1 MIDPASLAP
10 PPLSFV
16 THLECARCGATGDA
30 NAVANTCPACGG
42 PFLVRYD
49 LERLRSSVPRNTLSG
64 RQSSLWRY
72 RELLPIEDHDRV
84 VSLGEGN
91 TPILEVPSLGQAIG
105 LHRLSIKDE
114 GLLPTG
120 TFKAR
125 GAAVGVTRAR
135 ELGITTIALP
145 TAGNAGAAWAAYG
158 ARAGIGVVVAMPAS
172 TPDVIQRETA
182 AYGARVYL
190 VDGSIADAGALIK
203 NACAEYGWFDAS
215 TLREPYRIEGKK
227 TMGLELAEQWGWALP
242 DVIIYPTGGGVGL
255 IGMWKAFTELQ
266 AIGWLPAGKLP
277 RFVAVQ
283 AAGCAPIV
291 KAFHEDKAES
301 EPWPEPTTFA
311 AGLRVPKALGDFLV
325 LRILRESNGVAIDVS
340 DERIAAMMRLIGVSE
355 GLLVCPEG
363 AAAVEAAHQLRQQ
376 GFIAEHEDVVV
387 FNTGTGLK
395 YAESLQGDPPVHL
408 AAGTGIPRLERAA
421 PDADDEHDRPFVI
434 EPGRTRIAPNE
445 TPDDPPAKKGRTLG

>member
-10 PPLSFV
+10 PPRSFV
-16 THLECARCGATGDA
+16 THLECARCGTTGDA
-30 NAVANTCPACGG
+30 HAVANTCPSCGG

-49 LERLRSSVPRNTLSG
+49 LERLRTSVPRNTLSG
-64 RQSSLWRY
+64 RQASLWRY

-91 TPILEVPSLGQAIG
+91 TPILEAPSLGQAIG

-125 GAAVGVTRAR
+125 GAAMGVTRAR

-203 NACAEYGWFDAS
+203 KACAEHGWFDAS

-227 TMGLELAEQWGWALP
+227 TMGFELAEQWGWSLP

-266 AIGWLPAGKLP
+266 AIGWLPQGKLP

-291 KAFHEDKAES
+291 KAFHADQTES
-301 EPWPEPTTFA
+301 EAWPDPQTFA

-325 LRILRESNGVAIDVS
+325 LRILRESSGIAIDVS
-340 DERIAAMMRLIGVSE
+340 DERIAAMMRVIGVTE
-355 GLLVCPEG
+355 GMLVCPEG
-363 AAAVEAAHQLRQQ
+363 AAAIEAAHQLRQQ

-395 YAESLQGDPPVHL
+395 YAESLQGDPPVRL
-408 AAGTGIPRLERAA
+408 AAGETIPRVERAMT
-421 PDADDEHDRPFVI
+421 DDEDGHDRPVVI
-434 EPGRTRIAPNE
+434 EGGRMRIAPNE
-445 TPDDPPAKKGRTLG
+445 EPAD